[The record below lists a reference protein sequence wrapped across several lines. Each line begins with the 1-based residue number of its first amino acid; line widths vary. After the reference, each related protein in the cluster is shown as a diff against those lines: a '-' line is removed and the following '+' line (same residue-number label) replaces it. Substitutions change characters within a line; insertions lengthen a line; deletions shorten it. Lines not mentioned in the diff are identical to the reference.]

1 MKNASGEFSITL
13 KKQLGITLIEL
24 IIVITIIGVIAAIAY
39 PSYRDYALRTNRSD
53 AQIALSKLAGDQEK
67 FRSGCNHYAVAALL
81 GAARQ
86 CDTTSPYDDGILF
99 GGGPATYY
107 SPDKHYAITVT
118 APTVPCPATT
128 CFEMVADPNAPGTTG
143 RQKDNGKLLIN
154 SKGERKWDKKND
166 GAYSAKWTDK

>member
-24 IIVITIIGVIAAIAY
+24 IIVVTIIGVIAAIAY

-67 FRSGCNHYAVAALL
+67 FRSQCNHYAAALL
-81 GAARQ
+81 GATRQ
-86 CDTTSPYDDGILF
+86 CGTVSPFNDGIMLA
-99 GGGPATYY
+99 GGPATYFT
-107 SPDKHYAITVT
+107 PDRHYAITVT
-118 APTVPCPATT
+118 APAAGCLVTT
-128 CFEMVADPNAPGTTG
+128 CFEMVADPNAAGTTG

-154 SKGERKWDKKND
+154 SRGERKWDKKND
-166 GAYSAKWTDK
+166 GSYTSKWTDN